1 MTYNSIPTLSVE
13 PFAGHYRIVINDD
26 NDRPILFEAPLSLEI
41 MEDIA
46 NALESRIKSIYNAG
60 YHDGY
65 YDGWSECYIK
75 KI

>member
-1 MTYNSIPTLSVE
+1 MIYDSIPTLSVE
-13 PFAGHYRIVINDD
+13 PFAGHYRIVVNDD
-26 NDRPILFEAPLSLEI
+26 DRPILFEAPLSLEI

-46 NALESRIKSIYNAG
+46 KALESRIKSIYDAG

-65 YDGWSECYIK
+65 SDGWDECYVK